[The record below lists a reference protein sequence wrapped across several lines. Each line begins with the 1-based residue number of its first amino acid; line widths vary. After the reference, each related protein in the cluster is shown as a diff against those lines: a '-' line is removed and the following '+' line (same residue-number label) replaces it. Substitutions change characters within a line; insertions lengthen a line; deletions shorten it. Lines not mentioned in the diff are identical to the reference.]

1 MSRALAIALGA
12 TARRE
17 RDDARARAMRIR
29 RSRRATTTTARAVV
43 RDDGGGVSPDD
54 VDANDVASP
63 DARSAA
69 RLREEL
75 RDAHNENAH
84 LRAELTALE
93 EEWASR
99 SRRGDASAVK
109 EMEDA
114 HANEMIALRAAFE
127 RELETA
133 KEAGIDR
140 ERDTAQAVADAMQ
153 HALEESEA
161 KNREL
166 EEELQRA
173 MEKEEARLE
182 ALESEMRERLR
193 AAERIG
199 ALSAS
204 GSGDSARVAA
214 ERRAALLELTLE
226 EFEKETIDAMSD
238 MESRLSLALDAADK
252 SNVALDEARA
262 EANELERVKAGLE
275 VALADKEQKMAEQ
288 LREVEEKLTRAQSA
302 HSIEANRGVELLERI
317 ASLESARD
325 ELESR
330 LSDEAQRR
338 KSELQEYE
346 QNATASSAQIER
358 LETSYREA
366 QSKLESGESV
376 AQALRDDLER
386 ARDEARTAAAAVEEL
401 ESRVDELA
409 EAVRDSEASGKDALL
424 SAIESHAQERV
435 ELEAKISA
443 LEGAVE
449 ETLLNSVGVPTG
461 DVEAMKADFEAVLS
475 KQEAEIQRL
484 EKLAAIGREIMA
496 VKDTIAAECSAL
508 QNEIVEC
515 EARESALSLENA
527 KLRGR
532 LAALEQD

>member
-1 MSRALAIALGA
+1 M
-12 TARRE
+12 
-17 RDDARARAMRIR
+17 
-29 RSRRATTTTARAVV
+29 
-43 RDDGGGVSPDD
+43 SPDD
-54 VDANDVASP
+54 VDANGGAAP
-63 DARSAA
+63 DATIVA

-84 LRAELTALE
+84 LREELTALE
-93 EEWASR
+93 EGWASR
-99 SRRGDASAVK
+99 SGDASAVT

-114 HANEMIALRAAFE
+114 HAHEMIAMRAAFE

-140 ERDTAQAVADAMQ
+140 ERDTAQAVTDAMQ
-153 HALEESEA
+153 HMLEESEA

-173 MEKEEARLE
+173 TEKEEARLE

-204 GSGDSARVAA
+204 GSGDSAPAA
-214 ERRAALLELTLE
+214 ERRATLLELTLE
-226 EFEKETIDAMSD
+226 EFEKETIEAMSD
-238 MESRLSLALDAADK
+238 IESRLSLAVDAVDQ
-252 SNVALDEARA
+252 SNVALEEARA
-262 EANELERVKAGLE
+262 EANELGRVRAGLE
-275 VALADKEQKMAEQ
+275 GALAEKEQKMAEQ
-288 LREVEEKLTRAQSA
+288 LREVEEKLTHAQSA
-302 HSIEANRGVELLERI
+302 HSIEVNRGVELLERI

-338 KSELQEYE
+338 KSERQEYE
-346 QNATASSAQIER
+346 QNATASTAQIER
-358 LETSYREA
+358 LEASYREA
-366 QSKLESGESV
+366 QSTLDSSESV
-376 AQALRDDLER
+376 VQTLRDDLER

-409 EAVRDSEASGKDALL
+409 EAVRSAELAGDEALR
-424 SAIESHAQERV
+424 SAIESHSQERV
-435 ELEAKISA
+435 ALEAKISA
-443 LEGAVE
+443 LEGVVE
-449 ETLLNSVGVPTG
+449 ETLLNSVGASIE
-461 DVEAMKADFEAVLS
+461 DVEAMKADFEATLS
-475 KQEAEIQRL
+475 KQEAKIQNL
-484 EKLAAIGREIMA
+484 EKLAAIGREMMA
-496 VKDTIAAECSAL
+496 VKDTIVAECAAL

-515 EARESALSLENA
+515 EAQKDALSLENA
-527 KLRGR
+527 KLLGR

>member
-1 MSRALAIALGA
+1 
-12 TARRE
+12 
-17 RDDARARAMRIR
+17 
-29 RSRRATTTTARAVV
+29 V
-43 RDDGGGVSPDD
+43 RGDSGVSPDD
-54 VDANDVASP
+54 VDANGGAAP
-63 DARSAA
+63 DATIVA

-84 LRAELTALE
+84 LREELTALE
-93 EEWASR
+93 EGWASR
-99 SRRGDASAVK
+99 SGDASAVT

-114 HANEMIALRAAFE
+114 HAHEMIAMRAAFE

-140 ERDTAQAVADAMQ
+140 ERDTAQAVTDAMQ
-153 HALEESEA
+153 HMLEESEA

-173 MEKEEARLE
+173 TEKEEARLE

-204 GSGDSARVAA
+204 GSGDSARAAA
-214 ERRAALLELTLE
+214 ERRATLLELTLE
-226 EFEKETIDAMSD
+226 EFEKETIEAMSD
-238 MESRLSLALDAADK
+238 IESRLSLAVDAVDQ
-252 SNVALDEARA
+252 SNVALA
-262 EANELERVKAGLE
+262 E
-275 VALADKEQKMAEQ
+275 KEQKMAEQ
-288 LREVEEKLTRAQSA
+288 LREVAEKLTHAQSA
-302 HSIEANRGVELLERI
+302 HSIEVNRGVELLERI

-338 KSELQEYE
+338 KSERQEYE
-346 QNATASSAQIER
+346 QNATASTAQIER
-358 LETSYREA
+358 LEASYREA
-366 QSKLESGESV
+366 QSTLDSSESV
-376 AQALRDDLER
+376 VQTLRDDLER

-409 EAVRDSEASGKDALL
+409 EAVRSAELAGDEALR
-424 SAIESHAQERV
+424 SAIESHSQERV
-435 ELEAKISA
+435 ALEAKISA
-443 LEGAVE
+443 LEGVVE
-449 ETLLNSVGVPTG
+449 ETLLNSVGASIE
-461 DVEAMKADFEAVLS
+461 DVEAMKADFEATLS
-475 KQEAEIQRL
+475 KQEAKIQNL
-484 EKLAAIGREIMA
+484 EKLAAIGREMMA
-496 VKDTIAAECSAL
+496 VKDTIVAECAAL

-515 EARESALSLENA
+515 EAQKDALSLENA
-527 KLRGR
+527 KLLGR

>member
-1 MSRALAIALGA
+1 MSRALAVAPSA

-29 RSRRATTTTARAVV
+29 RSRRATTTTTTARAVV
-43 RDDGGGVSPDD
+43 RGDSGVSPDD
-54 VDANDVASP
+54 VDANGGAAP
-63 DARSAA
+63 DATIVA

-84 LRAELTALE
+84 LREELTALE
-93 EEWASR
+93 EGWASR
-99 SRRGDASAVK
+99 SGDASAVT

-114 HANEMIALRAAFE
+114 HAHEMIAMRAAFE

-140 ERDTAQAVADAMQ
+140 ERDTAQAVTDAMQ
-153 HALEESEA
+153 HMLEESEA

-173 MEKEEARLE
+173 TEKEEARLE

-204 GSGDSARVAA
+204 GSGDSARAAA
-214 ERRAALLELTLE
+214 ERRATLLELTLE
-226 EFEKETIDAMSD
+226 EFEKETIEAMSD
-238 MESRLSLALDAADK
+238 IESRLSLAVDAVDQ
-252 SNVALDEARA
+252 SNVALEEARA
-262 EANELERVKAGLE
+262 EANELGRVRAGLE
-275 VALADKEQKMAEQ
+275 GALAEKEQKMAEQ
-288 LREVEEKLTRAQSA
+288 LREVEEKLTHAQSA
-302 HSIEANRGVELLERI
+302 HSIEVNRGVELLERI

-338 KSELQEYE
+338 KSERQEYE
-346 QNATASSAQIER
+346 QNATASTAQIER
-358 LETSYREA
+358 LEASYREA
-366 QSKLESGESV
+366 QSTLDSSESV
-376 AQALRDDLER
+376 VQTLRDDLER

-409 EAVRDSEASGKDALL
+409 DAVRSAELAGDEALR
-424 SAIESHAQERV
+424 SAIESHSQERV
-435 ELEAKISA
+435 ALEAKISA
-443 LEGAVE
+443 LEGVVE
-449 ETLLNSVGVPTG
+449 ETLLNSVGASIE
-461 DVEAMKADFEAVLS
+461 DVEAMKADFEATLS
-475 KQEAEIQRL
+475 KQEAKIQNL
-484 EKLAAIGREIMA
+484 EKLAAIGREMMA
-496 VKDTIAAECSAL
+496 VKDTIVAECAAL

-515 EARESALSLENA
+515 EAQKDALSLENA
-527 KLRGR
+527 KLLGR